1 MDNQAVHAQNFHLAV
16 IDSFAE
22 KKTAGRLSLFLFFLC
37 VCCVEISG
45 RQLFGADTTMSFV
58 FQLPLSSSHL
68 DVYTGP
74 GMKGPAIGMTSNS
87 CPANLSIKRE
97 LSGAKVQTL
106 HLRVFVR
113 KLAQARPYN
122 QDALS

>member
-16 IDSFAE
+16 IDSLAE
-22 KKTAGRLSLFLFFLC
+22 KKTAGRLSLFLFFF
-37 VCCVEISG
+37 VCCAEISG

-97 LSGAKVQTL
+97 LSGAKVQSFSL
-106 HLRVFVR
+106 HTYAFLCEIG
-113 KLAQARPYN
+113 PG
-122 QDALS
+122 STI